1 MNVMNRDTNLLIAE
15 LVDDLRPVRPL
26 SLWRGLGVVVASMAA
41 MIAGVAMVVGLRPDL
56 LTGSPDPL
64 FLLANGLFLLL
75 GLAASVS
82 VLAMGRPRVGS
93 DHSGWA
99 WATAMAALLPAT
111 GIALA
116 LAGKTSALTG
126 KAAGHGLDCLMMG
139 SALGLLAFAVLVIWL
154 RRGAPTSPERAGLVA
169 GIAAGSLGTFAYS
182 LHCAFNDIVHIG
194 LWHGGV
200 VALSALAGR
209 MVVPRLIRW

>member
-1 MNVMNRDTNLLIAE
+1 MIVMNRETNLLIAG
-15 LVDDLRPVRPL
+15 LVDDLSPVRPL
-26 SLWRGLGVVVASMAA
+26 NPRRGLGMIVASVAA
-41 MIAGVAMVVGLRPDL
+41 MVAGVAALAGLRADL

-75 GLAASVS
+75 GLAASVA
-82 VLAMGRPRVGS
+82 VVAMGRPRVGS

-99 WATAMAALLPAT
+99 WATAMATLLPAT
-111 GIALA
+111 GVAFAL
-116 LAGKTSALTG
+116 GGNTSALTG
-126 KAAGHGLDCLMMG
+126 EAAGHGLDCLLIG
-139 SALGLLAFAVLVIWL
+139 SALGLLAFSALVIWL

-169 GIAAGSLGTFAYS
+169 GIAAGSLGIFAYS

-200 VALSALAGR
+200 VALSAIAGR
-209 MVVPRLIRW
+209 LVVPRLIRW